1 MNKFKLILSV
11 PFFCILL
18 FGCNTEEQDTN
29 TTINTSP
36 NVADDEETGN
46 RALQDQDNQDE
57 DDTNQAQGNT
67 NQAQEN
73 ANANNGGG
81 EGDKPYLFT
90 NFDLDVDYENDIS
103 YEADYEINQNEV
115 KAEIEDQINNIV
127 QTGEEAKTTLEQ
139 YFEQFSFNEHS
150 KDEEVAGQVIAA
162 FRLPEDYVSV
172 ELEVRYDSG
181 TVKEYKFTR

>member
-1 MNKFKLILSV
+1 MKKFKLILSV
-11 PFFCILL
+11 PFLCILL
-18 FGCNTEEQDTN
+18 LGCNTEEQETN
-29 TTINTSP
+29 TTINTEP

-46 RALQDQDNQDE
+46 RVLEDQDNQDE
-57 DDTNQAQGNT
+57 DNTNQAQGNT
-67 NQAQEN
+67 
-73 ANANNGGG
+73 NANNGGG

-90 NFDLDVDYENDIS
+90 DFDLDVDYANDIS

-115 KAEIEDQINNIV
+115 KAEIEDEINNIV
-127 QTGEEAKTTLEQ
+127 QTGEEAKTTLEE
-139 YFEQFSFNEHS
+139 YFEQLSFNEHS

-181 TVKEYKFTR
+181 TVKEYKFTK